1 MSAPNGIRCMAK
13 LLSFPAHAPPSRL
26 RFGRFELQIS
36 EQRLLVDGEPAPL
49 RARALE
55 LLIVLV
61 QRAGHLVTRQELLDL
76 VWPGLV
82 VEENNLSV
90 QINALRKVLGSEIVA
105 TIPGRGYRFTAP
117 LESGPAQA
125 NDGPPP
131 TLFAPLGGPHAK
143 RQVWGSS
150 QAPTPLSLVSK
161 LKTNLPVLLPPLIG
175 RSVELSGLAALVDRR
190 PLVTLLGAGGMGKT
204 RLAQALLHQRLAHYE
219 HGVCF
224 IDLAV
229 LARGDAVVSAV
240 AAALGLPQPGGSA
253 PLATLVN
260 ALAPLELLI
269 GLDNAEHV
277 VDAVAELASA
287 LLLGAPRARLLVTSQ
302 APLKVGEE
310 SLYRLEPLALPP
322 ADAGAEAALLFGAV
336 ALFAQRAQALDRR
349 FEVGA
354 ANVAQV
360 VTLCRLLDGA
370 PLAIELA
377 AARLP
382 QLGLEQLVSALHQ
395 RLSLLTQGRRDAP
408 LRQQTLRATLEWSHG
423 LLSPTEQTV
432 FRRLSV
438 FVGSASLALA
448 QEVLAD
454 DASGG
459 LAQLDPWAVL
469 DALGALVDRSL
480 VDLVEGPGGPDDLP
494 RYRQLNS
501 ARLFAG
507 EQLLAADE
515 SAALA
520 RRHAQA
526 LRTLL
531 EQGRTELYAGRLLF
545 QAWQTELDP
554 DVDNGLAALQWALA
568 HDDRACAL
576 SIAPVLS
583 RNMTGRRHAECKSL
597 WEQVEPLL
605 GAPASE
611 PPLPPALLARA
622 VRECARVWSNTQ
634 VGRAQALGRQAYE
647 LAVAAGDTQTR
658 YLALEQ
664 LAWAAGASN
673 EIDSYRGLIEE
684 LLGVEDRGWSSFV
697 QAEGSWARLWEFMLT
712 DDLPGGLA
720 ELQRHACLLRAAG
733 MSDEPQQA
741 NAIPML
747 VAAGRFDEAIR
758 TGEALIEG
766 SAGAR
771 NRGGQ
776 RHFHVLNHL
785 TRAYLAKDLTA
796 PARACAAE
804 FWSAAQRYDMQAYWA
819 DCAAL
824 LAALE
829 QRPSVALHLLGYADA
844 AFAAAGTPRQSAE
857 QRLVERAERLAAQTL
872 AAASHDSEVARFK
885 AQGARLQDADLAALA
900 LADAPSRPASAQ

>member
-1 MSAPNGIRCMAK
+1 MAK

-61 QRAGHLVTRQELLDL
+61 QRAGHLVTRQELLEL

-117 LESGPAQA
+117 LES
-125 NDGPPP
+125 
-131 TLFAPLGGPHAK
+131 TAP
-143 RQVWGSS
+143 RV
-150 QAPTPLSLVSK
+150 PTPLALVSK
-161 LKTNLPVLLPPLIG
+161 LKTNLPGLLPSLIG
-175 RSVELSGLAALVDRR
+175 RADDLNSLTALVDCR

-454 DASGG
+454 EAPGRLDA
-459 LAQLDPWAVL
+459 WAVL
-469 DALGALVDRSL
+469 DALGTLADRSL

-501 ARLFAG
+501 ARLYAG

-515 SAALA
+515 GQVLA

-526 LRTLL
+526 LRALL
-531 EQGRTELYAGRLLF
+531 EQSRTELYAGRLLF
-545 QAWQTELDP
+545 QAWQTALDP

-576 SIAPVLS
+576 TLAPVLS
-583 RNMTGRRHAECKSL
+583 RNMTGRRHAECKTL
-597 WEQVEPLL
+597 WEAVEPLL
-605 GAPASE
+605 SAAAGE
-611 PPLPPALLARA
+611 PTLAPALLARA

-647 LAVAAGDTQTR
+647 LAVIAGDAQTR